1 MHTDSSKVFAEP
13 DPREVSTIA
22 GGLLKIDRV
31 LAIWVGFR
39 GDAKFGVVNF
49 LN

>member
-1 MHTDSSKVFAEP
+1 MFAEP
-13 DPREVSTIA
+13 DPREVGTIA
-22 GGLLKIDRV
+22 GGLFKIDRI

-39 GDAKFGVVNF
+39 VDEIFGVVNF